1 MNIKDNLILEQ
12 YRSEKDKYVRLG
24 AVVQKRLQEIAGK
37 SSVSVMSVGHRLKDE
52 KSLCGKLYRKGEKYR
67 SLEDITDILGA
78 RIVCYFYDDVDVLGK
93 QVEKS
98 FVVDWEN
105 SVDKRK
111 QMRADS
117 FGYLSLHYICS
128 LPKDAGFPQEL
139 CDVRFEI
146 QIRTIMQHVWSEINH
161 DLGYKSDFGM
171 PRAVIRQFARL
182 AGMFEIIDEEFMRVR
197 DGMNAYTS
205 QTRKKIQDD
214 KAQDVL
220 MDNVSLREYM
230 LYNKKIRA
238 FLERIAGIEGSEI
251 TEISPESY
259 VPQLKWL
266 KKNSIG
272 DVQSMLSENED
283 LAFELARKSLAG
295 SELDVVASTVALRFL
310 CRAELLSKNYTEQQ
324 AVEFILLSV
333 SDKKRAERQA
343 EMLFRQKEEL

>member
-52 KSLCGKLYRKGEKYR
+52 KSLCGKLYRKGEKYH

-93 QVEKS
+93 QVEQS
-98 FVVDWEN
+98 FDVDWEN

-117 FGYLSLHYICS
+117 FGYLSLHYVCS

-161 DLGYKSDFGM
+161 DLGYK
-171 PRAVIRQFARL
+171 A
-182 AGMFEIIDEEFMRVR
+182 
-197 DGMNAYTS
+197 T
-205 QTRKKIQDD
+205 
-214 KAQDVL
+214 
-220 MDNVSLREYM
+220 
-230 LYNKKIRA
+230 
-238 FLERIAGIEGSEI
+238 LE
-251 TEISPESY
+251 
-259 VPQLKWL
+259 
-266 KKNSIG
+266 
-272 DVQSMLSENED
+272 
-283 LAFELARKSLAG
+283 
-295 SELDVVASTVALRFL
+295 
-310 CRAELLSKNYTEQQ
+310 CRAQ
-324 AVEFILLSV
+324 
-333 SDKKRAERQA
+333 
-343 EMLFRQKEEL
+343 

>member
-12 YRSEKDKYVRLG
+12 YRSEKSRYEQLG
-24 AVVQKRLQEIAGK
+24 KVVQKRLENIAAE
-37 SSVSVMSVGHRLKDE
+37 SSVSVMTVGHRLKDE

-171 PRAVIRQFARL
+171 PRA
-182 AGMFEIIDEEFMRVR
+182 
-197 DGMNAYTS
+197 TS
-205 QTRKKIQDD
+205 
-214 KAQDVL
+214 
-220 MDNVSLREYM
+220 
-230 LYNKKIRA
+230 
-238 FLERIAGIEGSEI
+238 
-251 TEISPESY
+251 
-259 VPQLKWL
+259 
-266 KKNSIG
+266 
-272 DVQSMLSENED
+272 
-283 LAFELARKSLAG
+283 
-295 SELDVVASTVALRFL
+295 
-310 CRAELLSKNYTEQQ
+310 
-324 AVEFILLSV
+324 
-333 SDKKRAERQA
+333 
-343 EMLFRQKEEL
+343 

>member
-1 MNIKDNLILEQ
+1 MWAS
-12 YRSEKDKYVRLG
+12 R
-24 AVVQKRLQEIAGK
+24 
-37 SSVSVMSVGHRLKDE
+37 
-52 KSLCGKLYRKGEKYR
+52 CC
-67 SLEDITDILGA
+67 T
-78 RIVCYFYDDVDVLGK
+78 CYFYDDVDVLGK

-205 QTRKKIQDD
+205 QTRKKIHDD

-220 MDNVSLREYM
+220 MDNVSLRAPF
-230 LYNKKIRA
+230 LYQC
-238 FLERIAGIEGSEI
+238 E
-251 TEISPESY
+251 
-259 VPQLKWL
+259 VVKW
-266 KKNSIG
+266 S
-272 DVQSMLSENED
+272 
-283 LAFELARKSLAG
+283 
-295 SELDVVASTVALRFL
+295 
-310 CRAELLSKNYTEQQ
+310 
-324 AVEFILLSV
+324 
-333 SDKKRAERQA
+333 
-343 EMLFRQKEEL
+343 QKL